1 MNEKDV
7 LFFFCVALAVVVSVF
22 ATATLTRQRL
32 ASSYAEKLKKNQKEQ
47 LLQEILIRLDA
58 LCTPSIEL
66 DVNKPVMTTHD
77 FGVMEIYRN
86 GPIKQALFLYKRH
99 YAVTVEAADLTLWL
113 TADNDTVKSCFYSG
127 LGDEL
132 NDLQFVHR
140 ELEKALIKKQTE
152 KETTLCS

>member
-1 MNEKDV
+1 MSDKMIV
-7 LFFFCVALAVVVSVF
+7 FLLVVSAF
-22 ATATLTRQRL
+22 IGAFIANTLTTRRL
-32 ASSYAEKLKKNQKEQ
+32 TKLREEDLKRHQKQQ

-58 LCTPSIEL
+58 LCTPSMKL
-66 DVNKPVMTTHD
+66 DVNKPVMTTHELST
-77 FGVMEIYRN
+77 VEIYRN
-86 GPIKQALFLYKRH
+86 GPVKQALFMYKRH